1 MYIGRPITKKE
12 IIPAGFFCKK
22 PFKVFK
28 NDMIYSTG
36 NKNMASFIE
45 DKIFIRLS

>member
-1 MYIGRPITKKE
+1 MYIGSPITKKAV
-12 IIPAGFFCKK
+12 IPAGFFCKN

-28 NDMIYSTG
+28 NDSIYSTG
-36 NKNMASFIE
+36 NKNMAYFIE